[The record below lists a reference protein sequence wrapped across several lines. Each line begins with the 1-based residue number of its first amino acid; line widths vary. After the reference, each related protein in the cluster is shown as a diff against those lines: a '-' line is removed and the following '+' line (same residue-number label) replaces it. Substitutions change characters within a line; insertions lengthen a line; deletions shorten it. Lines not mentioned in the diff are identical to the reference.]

1 MKLELT
7 QRKSI
12 DELIEEYY
20 YMDSHQKD
28 KIITR
33 RDFLKVSAVSSAVLA
48 FPFLTQEAEANPA
61 LIYWGIIALLGGTAV
76 ASGADIKWEFW
87 VSNESNEPKK
97 DNIKFKLKKRY
108 SLDTMDRAS
117 KEFKLP
123 PRTLEIYTA
132 SGLSAEVRQ
141 ETEAF
146 ISTYSRRKEQR
157 TDYFNI
163 G

>member
-28 KIITR
+28 KVITR

-48 FPFLTQEAEANPA
+48 FPFLTQEAEANP
-61 LIYWGIIALLGGTAV
+61 LIYWGIMALLSGAAV
-76 ASGADIKWEFW
+76 ASGENIEWEFW
-87 VSNESNEPKK
+87 VKNESKK
-97 DNIKFKLKKRY
+97 PRKDEINFKLKDRY
-108 SLDTMDRAS
+108 SLDTMDKAS
-117 KEFKLP
+117 KKFYIPE
-123 PRTLEIYTA
+123 RTMDVYTA

-141 ETEAF
+141 KTEAF

>member
-20 YMDSHQKD
+20 DMESSQKG

-48 FPFLTQEAEANPA
+48 FPFLTQEAEANP
-61 LIYWGIIALLGGTAV
+61 LIYWGIMALIGGTAV
-76 ASGADIKWEFW
+76 ASGENIEWEFW
-87 VSNESNEPKK
+87 VRNNSKRPRK
-97 DNIKFKLKKRY
+97 DKIDFKLKKRY
-108 SLDTMDRAS
+108 SLNTMDNAS
-117 KEFKLP
+117 QEFYIP
-123 PRTLEIYTA
+123 ERTLDIYTA

-141 ETEAF
+141 RTEAF

-157 TDYFNI
+157 TDYFTI